1 MEVSVF
7 LLANRF
13 LKFYLHSPSQFV
25 QPTFNIMIKIT
36 EKAIDVQKVIDTAS
50 SLGAGAVNVFVGTVR
65 NNANGK
71 NVVWLEYEAYET
83 MAVAE
88 IKKIIDEASHRW
100 PLLGWA
106 VSHRI
111 GTLKPGEVSVVVA
124 VSSPHRK
131 ESFEA
136 CQYIIDTLKEKA
148 PIWKKEV
155 FEDGEEWIS
164 ARPIPMTV
172 SN

>member
-1 MEVSVF
+1 
-7 LLANRF
+7 
-13 LKFYLHSPSQFV
+13 
-25 QPTFNIMIKIT
+25 MIKIT

-71 NVVWLEYEAYET
+71 NVLWLEYEAYET

-106 VSHRI
+106 ISHRI

-136 CQYIIDTLKEKA
+136 CQYVIDTLKEKA

-164 ARPIPMTV
+164 ARPTPMTAA
-172 SN
+172 N